1 MAPTKFCHFVRL
13 CTTIFAQDGVRVLSI
28 GWRSSIGNMR
38 VIVPSDDRG
47 LGQQAE
53 DRVGFNLQR

>member
-1 MAPTKFCHFVRL
+1 MAPTKFGHFVRL
-13 CTTIFAQDGVRVLSI
+13 CTTIFAQDCVRVLFM
-28 GWRSSIGNMR
+28 GWRSSTGIMR
-38 VIVPSDDRG
+38 VIVPADDRG